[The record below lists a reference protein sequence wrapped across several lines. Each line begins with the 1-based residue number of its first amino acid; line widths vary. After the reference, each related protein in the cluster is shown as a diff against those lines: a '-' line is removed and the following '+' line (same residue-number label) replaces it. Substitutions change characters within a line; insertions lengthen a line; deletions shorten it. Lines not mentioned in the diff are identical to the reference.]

1 MEKIGQKTYKDPELN
16 KIVQEKA
23 AWNKQVSALINDII
37 HFKKS
42 VNGWPSKYYKQ
53 RTRITQPSPIDLP
66 GILGQLASAFQA
78 ITNSGNSLLQEQA
91 QFSKS
96 YMKRK
101 TDSALDRLEK
111 THGPADGPKPTA
123 PTASPNLSQELGK
136 GVASDN
142 GSYHLVSQ
150 ASNQVQM
157 LAQRF
162 FEKLSSQK
170 YGK

>member
-16 KIVQEKA
+16 KIVQQKA
-23 AWNKQVSALINDII
+23 VWNKQVSALINDLI

-66 GILGQLASAFQA
+66 GILSQIASVFQA

-101 TDSALDRLEK
+101 TDGALDRLEK
-111 THGPADGPKPTA
+111 TNGPADGPKPTA
-123 PTASPNLSQELGK
+123 SAPNLSQELAK
-136 GVASDN
+136 GLASDN
-142 GSYHLVSQ
+142 SSYHLVSQ
-150 ASNQVQM
+150 ASNQVQL
-157 LAQRF
+157 LAQKF
-162 FEKLSSQK
+162 FDKLSSQK
-170 YGK
+170 YGE